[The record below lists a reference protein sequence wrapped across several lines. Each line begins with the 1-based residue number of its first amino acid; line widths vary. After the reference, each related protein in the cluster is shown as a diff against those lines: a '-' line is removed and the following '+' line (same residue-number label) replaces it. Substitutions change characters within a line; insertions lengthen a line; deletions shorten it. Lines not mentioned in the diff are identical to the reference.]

1 MSQQGQN
8 EQFLADLYSN
18 WSARMS
24 ANPNMTIEDFR
35 SLFDEWHQ
43 PTLEP
48 ENVCY
53 KSDSIAG
60 TEGIWALPQGAD
72 QKKVIIYTHGGGFAV
87 GSAASHRKLAG
98 HLAKALGVTAFV
110 VDYKR
115 APEHVFPSQINEVTA
130 VYQKLLDQGFEANN
144 LLTAGDS
151 AGGNLAIA
159 TVLNLKKNNIALPG
173 AVIAFSP
180 WLDMEHTGE
189 TLISNDATDA
199 LITVDLLK
207 GMSSM
212 FLGESGNPANPLAN
226 PLKADFTGFPRLYI
240 NAGSVESLVDNATR
254 LNDLVKSQGVDVTL
268 SVVDHMQHVFPFLAG
283 RSQVADNE
291 IARIAEWYQ
300 KSVSV

>member
-1 MSQQGQN
+1 MTQQGQN
-8 EQFLADLYSN
+8 EQFLADLYAN
-18 WSARMS
+18 WSARMA

-60 TEGIWALPQGAD
+60 TEGIWVLPQGAD
-72 QKKVIIYTHGGGFAV
+72 QKKVVIYTHGGGFAV

-130 VYQKLLDQGFEANN
+130 VYQALLDQGFEANN

-212 FLGESGNPANPLAN
+212 FLGESGNPADPLAN

-254 LNDLVKSQGVDVTL
+254 LNDLTKSQGVDVTL

-300 KSVSV
+300 QSVSA